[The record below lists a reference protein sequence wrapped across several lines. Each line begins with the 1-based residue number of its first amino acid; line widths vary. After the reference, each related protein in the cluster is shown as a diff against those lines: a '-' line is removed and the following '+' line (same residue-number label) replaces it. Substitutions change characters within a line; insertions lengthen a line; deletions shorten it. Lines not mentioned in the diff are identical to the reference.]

1 MEKVYKYGA
10 LIDGITEYRNRKE
23 GFIHQTMYNRRPLGG
38 VIRHNK
44 LYNTLDMSK
53 GLKVELEELN
63 KLVENVIPDAKR
75 STYKHYKTGY
85 IDMDNNKESNWGSYD
100 ESCFVYSDEVDEEFD
115 IIVLNEKQ
123 YIKFKAFFNKLNK

>member
-10 LIDGITEYRNRKE
+10 LIDGINEYRNRKE
-23 GFIHQTMYNRRPLGG
+23 GFIHQTMYNKRHLGAA
-38 VIRHNK
+38 VRHDK

-75 STYKHYKTGY
+75 STYKHYKTGQI
-85 IDMDNNKESNWGSYD
+85 IDNGKESSWGSYD
-100 ESCFVYSDEVDEEFD
+100 ETCFVYTNEIDEEFD